1 MVEEHY
7 GQAVEEP
14 EKACI
19 RLRTLAVRARW
30 FLASLHRG
38 RYTGSE
44 RVGMRDACVR
54 TPSDETLP

>member
-7 GQAVEEP
+7 GQAVDKP

-19 RLRTLAVRARW
+19 RLRTLCVSACCV
-30 FLASLHRG
+30 LASLHKG

-44 RVGMRDACVR
+44 RVGMRDMCVH
-54 TPSDETLP
+54 TPSDETLS